1 MKSEHRHELKTNELA
16 DWLAHFPQW
25 IQDNRSTLIGAV
37 VGIVLVI
44 AVYFVRFYRKD
55 VVSVRQHVQL
65 TGLVTQIP
73 SQKMTSARAASQG
86 TDQSIALLSI
96 GQDLKKFADGS
107 GNDRL
112 AALALIK
119 HAETLRA
126 ELHYRPTAPGSE
138 EGARQI
144 EQAQSSYQAA
154 LARAASIPALA
165 ATAQFGL
172 GLCEEELG
180 NLDKAKEIY
189 REVAQKA
196 EYDGTTAQAAA
207 ADRLQTVDDYRGAVT
222 FRPAPQP
229 KTEGASAPQVQIT
242 PLDATA
248 PSDQV
253 FFAPATPEA
262 NAPAVPEA
270 NAPAG
275 N

>member
-37 VGIVLVI
+37 VVIVLVI

-138 EGARQI
+138 EVARQI

>member
-25 IQDNRSTLIGAV
+25 IQDNRTTLIGAV
-37 VGIVLVI
+37 VVIVLVI

-55 VVSVRQHVQL
+55 VVSVRHQVQL

-107 GNDRL
+107 GNDRM

-119 HAETLRA
+119 QAETLRA
-126 ELHYRPTAPGSE
+126 ELHYRPTPAPSE
-138 EGARQI
+138 EAARQI
-144 EQAQSSYQAA
+144 AQAQSSYQAA
-154 LARAASIPALA
+154 LTRAGSIPALA
-165 ATAQFGL
+165 AAAQFGL

-196 EYDGTTAQAAA
+196 EYDGTAAQAAA
-207 ADRLQTVDDYRGAVT
+207 ADRLRIVDDYRGAVT
-222 FRPAPQP
+222 FRPAPP
-229 KTEGASAPQVQIT
+229 KTKAASAPQVQIT
-242 PLDATA
+242 PLDANA